1 MQLQEIDKNRYRKH
15 LNRIIVGF
23 IASFTLLAL
32 VFGQALIFVF
42 STPEGDN
49 FRFNLAGVLL
59 ALIVC
64 GAILNKIKNSNLFVE
79 VYYVWQLKQ
88 CQNQIYRKLKSIKKA
103 ASENDTAAIA
113 ILVFYYRSLK
123 QVYELD
129 DNTLTINNII
139 SELNKSITL
148 AEENNLD
155 HQIIKLDKNSLKN
168 F

>member
-23 IASFTLLAL
+23 VASFTLLAL
-32 VFGQALIFVF
+32 VFGQALIYVF
-42 STPEGDN
+42 STLEGDN
-49 FRFNLAGVLL
+49 FRFNLAGVLI

-129 DNTLTINNII
+129 DNTLTLNNII

-155 HQIIKLDKNSLKN
+155 LQIIQLDKNKLKN

>member
-1 MQLQEIDKNRYRKH
+1 MRRTI
-15 LNRIIVGF
+15 
-23 IASFTLLAL
+23 
-32 VFGQALIFVF
+32 
-42 STPEGDN
+42 
-49 FRFNLAGVLL
+49 
-59 ALIVC
+59 
-64 GAILNKIKNSNLFVE
+64 
-79 VYYVWQLKQ
+79 KQ

-155 HQIIKLDKNSLKN
+155 HQIIKLDKNNLKN